1 MLPQDL
7 TLTVILMALF
17 ASCGGCAIKYLE
29 RYKHCKKIKV
39 TFLFADL
46 FIAAFSGFFIVWLL
60 IEHDY
65 CSMPEA
71 MLVLATTGFFGS
83 KLFDIGS
90 YLLYKKLG
98 VNIKFNSDQDIQTIE
113 EKKQDDST
121 RNTQQKS
128 QATSDTEISGKG

>member
-29 RYKHCKKIKV
+29 RYKLYKKIKIG
-39 TFLFADL
+39 FLFADL
-46 FIAAFSGFFIVWLL
+46 FVAAFSGFYIMWLL
-60 IEHDY
+60 MEHDY
-65 CSMPEA
+65 CSIPEA
-71 MLVLATTGFFGS
+71 MLILATTGFFGS

-90 YLLYKKLG
+90 YILYKKLG
-98 VNIKFNSDQDIQTIE
+98 VNIKFNLDQEIQTIE

-121 RNTQQKS
+121 RNTQQ
-128 QATSDTEISGKG
+128 QFR

>member
-98 VNIKFNSDQDIQTIE
+98 VNIKFNSDQEIQTIE

-121 RNTQQKS
+121 RNTQQ
-128 QATSDTEISGKG
+128 